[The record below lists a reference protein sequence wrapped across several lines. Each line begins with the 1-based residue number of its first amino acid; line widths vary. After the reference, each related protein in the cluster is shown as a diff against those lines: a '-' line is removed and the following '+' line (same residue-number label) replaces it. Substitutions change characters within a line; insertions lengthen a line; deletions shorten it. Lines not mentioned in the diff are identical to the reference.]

1 MRSLAVAFPF
11 LVIASVGWHGCQPS
25 SSSAVSRS
33 AAAAPVSPSG
43 NVTASA
49 CGLTILYQ
57 NNGNGEIEPCG

>member
-11 LVIASVGWHGCQPS
+11 FVLAASSIGYHGCQPS
-25 SSSAVSRS
+25 TAGSPRPSL
-33 AAAAPVSPSG
+33 AAAPSAAVSG
-43 NVTASA
+43 AA